1 MPNHNLPPVSP
12 LPPHVQSELKETYN
26 VLLDGSP
33 TNLDLPKDHVSV
45 ASVQNEKI
53 YMLEEKLAQI
63 TVDYSDLSR
72 VREENASLSEALK
85 SHTHSLEQMKIQSVA
100 QLEELG
106 ELKKQNAL
114 LEEELNQSKLVI
126 ASQIANVQLQI
137 DTQANEALKSELE
150 EVRKENAELHT
161 KLTDVKEGKKTL
173 ADKLLTVTSKLSALQ
188 DLCMINDRN
197 FALVQK
203 ELEDKDEQLKKQIEE
218 LEQLRLENEKMNKLL
233 ESRHE
238 QLEQSKSNT
247 MQLSQMVSDIS
258 EQFNAMQEDYKRI
271 QNSEVNQIMDNL
283 TSRFD
288 KAKRLYD
295 TSISVQKQPQ
305 QNMSSESALDRVFD
319 LLKYRLISDS
329 TSRSQL
335 IADVKQKQVE
345 LYYAQRYQRH
355 IVIERSPLCIPRK
368 R

>member
-1 MPNHNLPPVSP
+1 MSP
-12 LPPHVQSELKETYN
+12 LPPHVQSELKETFN

-33 TNLDLPKDHVSV
+33 TNLDLPKDHESV

-63 TVDYSDLSR
+63 TVDYSDLIQ

-85 SHTHSLEQMKIQSVA
+85 NHTRSLDQMKVQSVA

-106 ELKKQNAL
+106 ELKRQNAL
-114 LEEELNQSKLVI
+114 LEEELNQSILVI
-126 ASQIANVQLQI
+126 ASQISNAQLQI
-137 DTQANEALKSELE
+137 DAQANESLKSELE
-150 EVRKENAELHT
+150 EARKENFELHT

-203 ELEDKDEQLKKQIEE
+203 ELEDKDEQLKMQIEE
-218 LEQLRLENEKMNKLL
+218 LDQLRLENEKMNKL
-233 ESRHE
+233 HE
-238 QLEQSKSNT
+238 QTKSET
-247 MQLSQMVSDIS
+247 IQLSQIVSNIS
-258 EQFNAMQEDYKRI
+258 EQFNAMQEEYKRV

-295 TSISVQKQPQ
+295 TSLSVQKQPQ
-305 QNMSSESALDRVFD
+305 QNMSSENALDKVFD

-355 IVIERSPLCIPRK
+355 IVVERSPLCIPRK